1 MPAPSIRPSPL
12 SLPALRHAFVV
23 AAGFASLTAL
33 STPATSAQPSN
44 FPNKP
49 IRILA
54 GFSTGSTVD
63 LSARVVAE
71 KLVERL
77 KQQVV
82 VDNRPGAGGVIAAQ
96 IAAKANPDGY
106 TLLSVSAAHSVS
118 PSIYSKLPYDT
129 LKDFAGI
136 STTVR
141 SPAVLVAYPGLG
153 AKSVKDLIAIAKAKP
168 GSLNFASAG
177 IGSATHFSAEL
188 FKSMAGIDVVHVPF
202 KGISEGLTET
212 MTGRVQYF
220 LSPLTI
226 AHPLIKDGR
235 LTALGVTSAKRS
247 EVLPQVPT
255 ISESGLPNYVW
266 ETWFGLLAPAK
277 TPRSIIDKLN
287 REITHV
293 LDLPDVRKRW
303 TAIGAVSAP
312 STPQQFDQLIA
323 KDIKIFSK
331 LARAAGVKAN

>member
-1 MPAPSIRPSPL
+1 MFAPNVRFVAAA
-12 SLPALRHAFVV
+12 AL
-23 AAGFASLTAL
+23 AGFAAVSA
-33 STPATSAQPSN
+33 PAHSAQPSD

-54 GFSTGSTVD
+54 GFSAGSTVD
-63 LSARVVAE
+63 LSARVVAD
-71 KLVERL
+71 KLVESLR
-77 KQQVV
+77 QQVI
-82 VDNRPGAGGVIAAQ
+82 VDNRAGAGGLIAGQ

-106 TLLSVSAAHSVS
+106 TLLSVSAAHAVG
-118 PSIYSKLPYDT
+118 PSIHSKMPYDT

-136 STTVR
+136 STTVTT
-141 SPAVLVAYPGLG
+141 PAVLVAYPGLG
-153 AKSVKDLIAIAKAKP
+153 AKSVRDLINIAKAKP
-168 GSLNFASAG
+168 ATLNFASAG
-177 IGSATHFSAEL
+177 VGSATHFSAEL

-226 AHPLIKDGR
+226 AHPFIREGR

-247 EVLPQVPT
+247 DVLPEVPT
-255 ISESGLPNYVW
+255 IAESGLPNYVW
-266 ETWFGLLAPAK
+266 ETWFGLLVPAR
-277 TPRSIIDKLN
+277 TPRPVIDRLN
-287 REITHV
+287 REITRA

-312 STPQQFDQLIA
+312 STPEQFDQLIA
-323 KDIKIFSK
+323 RDIKVFAK
-331 LARAAGVKAN
+331 LARAAGVKPN

>member
-1 MPAPSIRPSPL
+1 MLVRNIRRASV
-12 SLPALRHAFVV
+12 SLTALRHTLVV
-23 AAGFASLTAL
+23 AVGFASLATL
-33 STPATSAQPSN
+33 STPATSAAPSN
-44 FPNKP
+44 FPHKP

-71 KLVERL
+71 KLVQRL
-77 KQQVV
+77 KQQVI

-96 IAAKANPDGY
+96 IAARANPDGY
-106 TLLSVSAAHSVS
+106 TLLSVSAAHSVA
-118 PSIYSKLPYDT
+118 PSIHAKLPYDT
-129 LKDFAGI
+129 LKDFAGV

-153 AKSVKDLIAIAKAKP
+153 AKTVKDLIAIAKAKP

-235 LTALGVTSAKRS
+235 LVALGVTSSKRS

-255 ISESGLPNYVW
+255 VSESGLPNYVW

-277 TPRSIIDKLN
+277 TPRPIVDKLN

-303 TAIGAVSAP
+303 TVIGAVSAP
-312 STPQQFDQLIA
+312 STPRQFDALIV
-323 KDIKIFSK
+323 KDMKNFSK
-331 LARAAGVKAN
+331 LARDAGVKAR

>member
-1 MPAPSIRPSPL
+1 MPACNIRHLPI
-12 SLPALRHAFVV
+12 SLPRFRQTFLMAVGL
-23 AAGFASLTAL
+23 ASFTAL
-33 STPATSAQPSN
+33 STPANPAQPSD

-71 KLVERL
+71 KLVESL

-82 VDNRPGAGGVIAAQ
+82 VDNRSGAGGVIAAQ

-106 TLLSVSAAHSVS
+106 TLLSVSAAHAVG
-118 PSIYSKLPYDT
+118 PAIYSKLPYDT

-136 STTVR
+136 STTVK

-188 FKSMAGIDVVHVPF
+188 FKSMAGIDVVHVPY
-202 KGISEGLTET
+202 KGIAEGLTET

-226 AHPLIKDGR
+226 AHPMIKDGR
-235 LTALGVTSAKRS
+235 VTALGVTSAKRS
-247 EVLPQVPT
+247 EVIPEVPT
-255 ISESGLPNYVW
+255 IAESGLPNYVW

-277 TPRSIIDKLN
+277 TPRPVIAKLN
-287 REITHV
+287 REITRV

-312 STPQQFDQLIA
+312 STPEQFDKLVA
-323 KDIKIFSK
+323 ADIKVFTK
-331 LARAAGVKAN
+331 LAREAGVKAN